1 MKNGERTRHGT
12 AVCLVSGAYKE
23 IGGELMLSTDE
34 SFSGIGV
41 PLFNF
46 FGKSLLDVNFNVLVT
61 NTRTSLVL
69 MEGWKW
75 K

>member
-1 MKNGERTRHGT
+1 
-12 AVCLVSGAYKE
+12 
-23 IGGELMLSTDE
+23 MLSTDE

>member
-1 MKNGERTRHGT
+1 M
-12 AVCLVSGAYKE
+12 VCLISGGYKE

-34 SFSGIGV
+34 SFSGIEV